1 MFPYFA
7 LLLIPAIFSACA
19 ISIYKKSTTA
29 LVVSIS
35 RDRNS
40 AALPVFFFMLLMLL
54 VLRHETVGCD
64 ILNYKYMFYE
74 YTQWGAE
81 YVFSIWQ
88 EVLFR
93 GLNWLIMKL
102 TGSFR
107 VFLIVTAMIAVLP
120 IAYVYNQDK
129 THGFLK
135 IAVFVNMS
143 TFIMLFSGIRQS
155 MAMGIGMLAY
165 QMVKE
170 KKHWQFL
177 LLATLSM
184 LVHHSGLMVFFMY
197 PLYHIRF
204 RKIHLLA
211 IIPAFVM
218 VLVFNRPI
226 FKFLAMILES
236 TYDKYSIE
244 IVSTGA
250 YGSLILF
257 AIFSVFAYVVVDEK
271 NCDVETLG
279 LRNFLLFATMLQC
292 FAPVHS
298 LAMRMNYYYILFIP
312 LALGKCMN
320 NYKKSMRQ
328 VVKMAE
334 IVLCVFF
341 TIFFMYNTYQSFIT
355 GKSTLDTIPYVP
367 FWKNP

>member
-7 LLLIPAIFSACA
+7 LLLIPAIFSAFA

-40 AALPVFFFMLLMLL
+40 AALPIFFFMLLMLL

-107 VFLIVTAMIAVLP
+107 VLLIVAAIISVLP

-135 IAVFVNMS
+135 IVVFVNMS

-184 LVHHSGLMVFFMY
+184 LMHHSGLMVFFMY

-204 RKIHLLA
+204 RKAHLLA
-211 IIPAFVM
+211 IIPAFIV
-218 VLVFNRPI
+218 VLIFNHQI
-226 FKFLAMILES
+226 FNFLALILES
-236 TYDKYSIE
+236 TYKKFSAE
-244 IVSTGA
+244 AGSTGA
-250 YGSLILF
+250 YGSLMLF
-257 AIFSVFAYVVVDEK
+257 ALFTAFAFVVVDEK

-279 LRNFLLFATMLQC
+279 LRNFLTFATMMQC
-292 FAPVHS
+292 FAPVHN

-320 NYKKSMRQ
+320 QYKKSMRQ
-328 VVKMAE
+328 VVKLAE
-334 IVLCVFF
+334 IVLCAFF
-341 TIFFMYNTYQSFIT
+341 ASFFVYTTYQSYIT
-355 GKSTLDTIPYVP
+355 GESTLDTIPYVP

>member
-7 LLLIPAIFSACA
+7 LLLIPAALSAFA
-19 ISIYKKSTTA
+19 ISIHKKSTTA

-40 AALPVFFFMLLMLL
+40 VALPVFFFMLLMLL
-54 VLRHETVGCD
+54 ALRHETIGRD
-64 ILNYKYMFYE
+64 LPNYEYMFYE
-74 YTQWGAE
+74 HTQGGWE
-81 YVFSIWQ
+81 YILSIWQ

-93 GLNWLIMKL
+93 SLNWLIMKL

-107 VFLIVTAMIAVLP
+107 VFLIIAALIAVLP

-135 IAVFVNMS
+135 IAVFLNMS
-143 TFIMLFSGIRQS
+143 TFIMLFSGIRQA
-155 MAMGIGMLAY
+155 MAMGIGILAY

-184 LVHHSGLMVFFMY
+184 LMHHSGLMVYFMY
-197 PLYHIRF
+197 PLYHTRF
-204 RKIHLLA
+204 RKAHLLA
-211 IIPAFVM
+211 IIPIFAVVFAF
-218 VLVFNRPI
+218 NGPI
-226 FKFLAMILES
+226 FNFLAMILES
-236 TYDKYSIE
+236 TYDKFSAE
-244 IVSTGA
+244 AGSTGA
-250 YGSLILF
+250 YGSLMLF
-257 AIFSVFAYVVVDEK
+257 ALFSAFAYMVVDEK

-292 FAPVHS
+292 FTPVHS

-320 NYKKSMRQ
+320 HYKKSMRQ

-341 TIFFMYNTYQSFIT
+341 TIFFVYSTYQSYVT

-367 FWKNP
+367 FWGNP